1 MPARAM
7 AAPAQPDSVMAAIDA
22 LAICLALRF
31 LNSQAD
37 CAVPIDATTML
48 RKA

>member
-1 MPARAM
+1 MPAKAM
-7 AAPAQPDSVMAAIDA
+7 TAPVQPDSVMAVIEA
-22 LAICLALRF
+22 LAICLARRF